1 MGGWVLTM
9 ASQRFF
15 FGLDFGNMPF
25 SSGFKHVKKT
35 EGSQKTTCQMDENFA
50 LQHVGCHSK

>member
-1 MGGWVLTM
+1 M